1 MKRLTVSQRF
11 VLKDAAETLMDY
23 AQSIEASHT
32 YSGRW
37 AADEA
42 GEQAKV
48 DHAWLLALVDRLN
61 NFSRKRARK

>member
-11 VLKDAAETLMDY
+11 ALKDAAGALMDY
-23 AQSIEASHT
+23 AQNIEAAHT
-32 YSGRW
+32 YAGRW

-48 DHAWLLALVDRLN
+48 DYRWLLAVIDRLN
-61 NFSRKRARK
+61 NFSRKQARK